1 MDVFATETEAHNAA
15 QEAFDQWRVAD
26 EPYEL
31 DGWVVLGKAS
41 ELACLLSLQCLCDP
55 YRWFASSLHA
65 LEVGDGDGARAQ
77 WYCEVIGR
85 GDGVGDGVVHP
96 AAPAGDIAWAASP
109 MHNRPGSHQR
119 LNRLERT
126 DSSLIWSQSVSAAR
140 PAAKNGAAR
149 ATRSRKAAS
158 PAA

>member
-1 MDVFATETEAHNAA
+1 MSHPPLRSHEPPGRFAVRLLVVGEVGAVDVFATETEAHNAA

-65 LEVGDGDGARAQ
+65 LEVGEGDGARAQ

-96 AAPAGDIAWAASP
+96 G
-109 MHNRPGSHQR
+109 GSGRRH
-119 LNRLERT
+119 
-126 DSSLIWSQSVSAAR
+126 SVGGVADA
-140 PAAKNGAAR
+140 
-149 ATRSRKAAS
+149 
-158 PAA
+158 